1 MRRRFSPCLPCAVDG
16 VLLEHP
22 WAQLL
27 APSQLLEIHEVFNG
41 FDRDGNG
48 HIEAKELSSV
58 MRRLGL
64 SHQIEHVQDM
74 LDAIDLDHNGKIDFP
89 EFVLIMAKRI
99 LEEDGKVWSSSAAS
113 VNPSSAI
120 SPQDA
125 TPMLQAEIECAFRL
139 LDEDNRGKVKV
150 EEVKTLLMKAGK
162 VFTHEEADLFALSCP
177 ADENGEM
184 TLEAFL
190 SMDCWKL
197 PPLHCKP
204 SRKAGWQK
212 DGDRSDQ
219 LNGGVS
225 GKGDQRP
232 LPSEMMHGSVRA
244 TLGGFAIQAH
254 PG

>member
-1 MRRRFSPCLPCAVDG
+1 MGALLSCRVAAGPAYQNDIEEFLNRTMDG

-99 LEEDGKVWSSSAAS
+99 LEEDGK
-113 VNPSSAI
+113 
-120 SPQDA
+120 
-125 TPMLQAEIECAFRL
+125 AEIECAFRL